1 MLLLVNL
8 KENATRCIKKIKG
21 QKAMNYKVD
30 QLLSSKTSNAD
41 MSQNV
46 SCTQK
51 MRFCR
56 KNIERNIL
64 CVCLITIQN
73 HHIYH
78 RTNKECKAEY

>member
-1 MLLLVNL
+1 MH
-8 KENATRCIKKIKG
+8 KKIKG

-64 CVCLITIQN
+64 CVFNNYSNSPYLS
-73 HHIYH
+73 
-78 RTNKECKAEY
+78 